1 MHQTTLLACYV
12 TTERCKHKYCVTQ
25 CHITKHSHGSAALA
39 EDTVKTTTATAVT
52 ETSML
57 QPFASLIS
65 GLLNYMGGFS
75 DSQVSTFSK
84 D

>member
-1 MHQTTLLACYV
+1 MTSLLNCVSACV
-12 TTERCKHKYCVTQ
+12 CV
-25 CHITKHSHGSAALA
+25 CVCGDTKCCCGCAALA
-39 EDTVKTTTATAVT
+39 EDTVKTTTSTAVT

-75 DSQVSTFSK
+75 DSQVSTFAEQQR
-84 D
+84 